1 MVKNPLY
8 RGLRRYK
15 SSRGVIERPVP
26 AIVDTQ
32 TWERAQQQLA
42 KNKALPK
49 HGTMDAQLRGLI
61 QCGVCGR
68 GYVTAHNSKG
78 SRFYRCG
85 TTTVPRQHIAQGTCY
100 GKSVLA
106 EKLEDAVWKAVRE
119 LIEHPDRFLERAYQQ
134 LQTRIAQQP
143 EQEVERQV
151 LEVQVQAAEE
161 KKNRLLKA
169 YQKGWLNIEDTEAK
183 LTEVETELKHFT
195 LNNTFAKMRSLERAS
210 VVDLSWSC
218 RPPRRQ
224 LSTYEEALHGHVSTL
239 PRPPTP
245 CDGDD
250 PAPIESDGVGHPGDV
265 WTGHDAGQLSLGR
278 PRRQLPYRPALVLPG
293 APVGDA
299 VVGVLASACLPSRC
313 SLPPGGR

>member
-195 LNNTFAKMRSLERAS
+195 LKLQALNTQRGLTRSYAER
-210 VVDLSWSC
+210 V
-218 RPPRRQ
+218 
-224 LSTYEEALHGHVSTL
+224 
-239 PRPPTP
+239 
-245 CDGDD
+245 
-250 PAPIESDGVGHPGDV
+250 
-265 WTGHDAGQLSLGR
+265 
-278 PRRQLPYRPALVLPG
+278 
-293 APVGDA
+293 
-299 VVGVLASACLPSRC
+299 
-313 SLPPGGR
+313 